1 MTRRRRTILLATPAA
16 VVLLA
21 AMGTSHYYATEHVHH
36 YAGNDSASLDCLPCH
51 VYPIQK
57 GPLGRILQ
65 ARYLSPRELTVARDG
80 KWLYATAE
88 EGDALLV
95 VDLDTRAVVA
105 RIPVGDKPH
114 SVVLSRDGATA
125 YVSNRRSGTVSQ
137 VDLTARRVSR
147 EFTVGD
153 GPAGMAL
160 DAEERFLY
168 VANGNSNDI
177 SVVDLASGREVRR
190 LAAGQNP
197 HDVALAPDGH
207 HIYATNRLSNP
218 VPFRT
223 APVTEVT
230 VIDTRVQQVTERREL
245 RGAHMLQGLDFTPRG
260 DLALVTLTR
269 PKNLLPTSQVQ
280 GGWMVTFGLG
290 VLAPGGHGATWQV
303 LLDDAN
309 QAYADPYDVVVTPD
323 GKRAF
328 VSNAGA
334 DVVTV
339 IDMDSLRAVL
349 AAAGRGGTSRLGD
362 DLGLSAR
369 FVVARIPTG
378 PNPMGLA
385 VSPDGRSVYVAERL
399 ADRVAVISVD
409 SLRMVGEIDLGG
421 PRRTTFVRRGQRLFH
436 SADHT
441 FHGGYS
447 CRTCHPDG
455 SDDGLSYDIGA
466 DGLGRNI
473 VNNLVLRD
481 LRGLSPYKWNGGNV
495 SLYYQCGFRFAK
507 YLTRTQA
514 YSETQLDQVVAYI
527 LSLTYPPNRYRSA
540 SGALTPAQARGRQIF
555 DRSVTNDGHEIPVA
569 NRCVTC
575 HPPPRFTDRKKFD
588 VGTKGPTDAEGA
600 FDTPALV
607 NLYASAPYLHDGRA
621 ATLEEIWTR
630 FGSENRHGQV
640 TDLTK
645 PQLNDLV
652 EYLESLG
659 GAADRR

>member
-1 MTRRRRTILLATPAA
+1 VTARRRTILFATPGAIL
-16 VVLLA
+16 LLA
-21 AMGTSHYYATEHVHH
+21 AMGTSHYYAAKHVHH

-51 VYPIQK
+51 VYPVQN
-57 GPLGRILQ
+57 GVLGRVFQ
-65 ARYLSPRELTVARDG
+65 EHYLSPRELTVARDG
-80 KWLYATAE
+80 KRLYVTAE

-95 VDLDTRAVVA
+95 VDLDTRAVVD
-105 RIPVGDKPH
+105 RIPVGSRPH

-125 YVSNRRSGTVSQ
+125 YVSDRRSGTVSQ

-147 EFTVGD
+147 AFTVGD

-160 DAEERFLY
+160 DADERFLY

-197 HDVALAPDGH
+197 HDVALAPDGR
-207 HIYATNRLSNP
+207 HIYVTNRLSNP

-223 APVTEVT
+223 APITEVT
-230 VIDTRVQQVTERREL
+230 VIDTRVQHVSERREL
-245 RGAHMLQGLDFTPRG
+245 RDAHMLQGLDFTPRG

-290 VLAPGGHGATWQV
+290 VLAPGEHGGTWQV
-303 LLDDAN
+303 LLDDPNA
-309 QAYADPYDVVVTPD
+309 AYADPYDVVVTPD
-323 GKRAF
+323 GRRAF
-328 VSNAGA
+328 VSQSGA
-334 DVVTV
+334 NVVSV
-339 IDMDSLRAVL
+339 IDLDSLRAVL
-349 AAAGRGGTSRLGD
+349 AVARPGGASRLGD
-362 DLGLSAR
+362 DLGLSSR
-369 FVVARIPTG
+369 YVVARVPTG

-385 VSPDGRSVYVAERL
+385 VSPDGKSVYVAERL
-399 ADRVAVISVD
+399 ADRVAILSVD
-409 SLRMVGEIDLGG
+409 SLRMVGDIDLGG

-473 VNNLVLRD
+473 VNNLSLRE
-481 LRGLSPYKWNGGNV
+481 LQGLSPYKWNGGNV
-495 SLYYQCGFRFAK
+495 SLYYQCGYRFAK
-507 YLTRTQA
+507 FLTRTQA

-527 LSLTYPPNRYRSA
+527 LSLTYPHNRYRSA
-540 SGALTPAQARGRQIF
+540 SGALTPAQERGQQIF
-555 DRSVTNDGHEIPVA
+555 DRTVTNDGRAIPVT

-575 HPPPRFTDRKKFD
+575 HPPPRFTDRQKFD

-630 FGSENRHGQV
+630 FGSEDRHGVV

-645 PQLNDLV
+645 SQLNDLV
-652 EYLESLG
+652 EYLESLS
-659 GAADRR
+659 GAVDQR